1 MKRCPHCSQTYSDDL
16 RFCLADG
23 TPLAQI
29 VPITEEETLVRPTAP
44 AHPTIVQ
51 PRRRGVSPV
60 FMYLSVGLLLLLFLF
75 AGAFGLWMLWPRD
88 NSVAANTEVS
98 KKAANSS
105 ASQTPTPEKT
115 PSPSPSPT
123 ATPPPANNEANRKA
137 EQDAIERERQRLAE
151 ERRKLEEAKKND
163 APDQTPA
170 PPAVTDPGAT
180 RITFR
185 RGSVGEAVPGIIAK
199 RRTFVIRALAGQQL
213 TARVR
218 SAGGCVLFD
227 HGSAATAFQT
237 AAGDNHLT
245 LINNCGEPARFRLVT
260 TVR

>member
-1 MKRCPHCSQTYSDDL
+1 MKRCPHCSQTYSDEL
-16 RFCLADG
+16 SFCLADG

-29 VPITEEETLVRPTAP
+29 VPVAEEETVIRPTAP
-44 AHPTIVQ
+44 ADPTIVE

-60 FMYLSVGLLLLLFLF
+60 FLYLTVGLLLMLFLF

-88 NSVAANTEVS
+88 DSAAANTEVS
-98 KKAANSS
+98 KKSSNSAAT
-105 ASQTPTPEKT
+105 QTPIPERT
-115 PSPSPSPT
+115 PSPSPTS
-123 ATPPPANNEANRKA
+123 ANSEADRKA
-137 EQDAIERERQRLAE
+137 EQDAIERERRRLAE

-163 APDQTPA
+163 APDPTPA

-185 RGSVGEAVPGIIAK
+185 RGSVGEAVPGMIAK

-227 HGSAATAFQT
+227 NGSAATAFQT
-237 AAGDNHLT
+237 AAGDNQLT
-245 LINNCGEPARFRLVT
+245 LVNNCGEPARFRLVT